1 MTVDFAAPSPR
12 QPGVVLWFKVYLV
25 LNALMY
31 IAVAGL
37 LGAIALLAPDFL
49 EEELGPA
56 VLLLAIAGFCVL
68 LAIVYLV
75 ALFFPLRQW
84 AWVYDLV
91 LICLGFTGCL
101 TLPFSIALLIFWI
114 KPEVKNWFGTT

>member
-1 MTVDFAAPSPR
+1 MTVDIAPAPLR
-12 QPGVVLWFKVYLV
+12 QPSVVLWLKIYVV

-31 IAVAGL
+31 LAVAGL
-37 LGAIALLAPDFL
+37 LAAVAILAPDFL
-49 EEELGPA
+49 AEELGPA
-56 VLLLAIAGFCVL
+56 VILLAIASFCVL
-68 LAIVYLV
+68 LALVYLV
-75 ALFFPLRQW
+75 ALAFPLRPW

-114 KPEVKNWFGTT
+114 KPEAKNWFEMR